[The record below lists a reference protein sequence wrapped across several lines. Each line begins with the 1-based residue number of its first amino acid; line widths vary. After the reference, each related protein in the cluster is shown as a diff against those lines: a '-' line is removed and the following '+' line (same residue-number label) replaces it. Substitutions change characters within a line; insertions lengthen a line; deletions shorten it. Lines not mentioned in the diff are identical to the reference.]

1 MAKTVQDTAVDKA
14 IMRLV
19 PFLLLMYILSFLDRT
34 NIGFAKNAFQL
45 DTGISDAAFAFGA
58 GVFFIGYAVFE
69 IPSNYIMTK
78 VGPRLWLARIM
89 VTWGLVAAGFA
100 FVQTDTQFYVMRFLL
115 GLAEAGCFPGIIYYI
130 SQWFPSRRRGAV
142 MGLYYF
148 GSPLCF
154 IIGAPISG
162 ALLEMQ
168 GIGGFHGWQ
177 WLFVVEGL
185 AATLFG
191 IWSLFRLTDKPM
203 DANWLLD
210 EEKIALQKEL
220 DEEYAAQPHVHANP
234 LLAMTNWRVLIL
246 SLIYLLIQVSV
257 YGVTFYLPSQV
268 GTLIGKDVG
277 FVVGLVTA
285 IPWAVALVCNWRVPR
300 WADKTGYTGSLAAI
314 IICIGGIGI
323 LISSLTNPWIA
334 MIGLCMAAPGFI
346 TVQPVFWTMP
356 SRFLSGVNLACAIAL
371 INSVGNLGGMIAPPL
386 RVWAETTTGNPSA
399 GLYALSISAFLAFV
413 LLLLTTKIGIGARVH
428 KEQLHPT
435 KVILAN

>member
-1 MAKTVQDTAVDKA
+1 MAKTVQDVAIDKA
-14 IMRLV
+14 IKRLV
-19 PFLLLMYILSFLDRT
+19 PFLLLMYILAFLDRT

-89 VTWGLVAAGFA
+89 ITWGLIAAGFA
-100 FVQTDTQFYVMRFLL
+100 FVKTDTQFYVMRFLL

-130 SQWFPSRRRGAV
+130 SQWFPSRRRGTV

-154 IIGAPISG
+154 ILGAPISG

-177 WLFVVEGL
+177 WLFIVEGL
-185 AATLFG
+185 AASVFG
-191 IWSLFRLTDKPM
+191 VWSLFRLTDKPM
-203 DANWLLD
+203 DAKWLVE
-210 EEKIALQKEL
+210 EEKVALQKEL
-220 DEEYAAQPHVHANP
+220 DTEYAAQPRVHANP
-234 LLAMTNWRVLIL
+234 FLAMTNWRVLIL
-246 SLIYLLIQVSV
+246 ALIYLFIQVSV

-277 FVVGLVTA
+277 FIVGVVTA
-285 IPWAVALVCNWRVPR
+285 IPWAVALICNWRVPR

-323 LISSLTNPWIA
+323 LISSLTTPWIA
-334 MIGLCMAAPGFI
+334 MIGLCIAAPGFI
-346 TVQPVFWTMP
+346 TVQPIFWTMP
-356 SRFLSGVNLACAIAL
+356 SRFLSGVSLACAIAL
-371 INSVGNLGGMIAPPL
+371 INSIGNLGGLIAPPL
-386 RVWAETTTGNPSA
+386 RVWAETSTGNPAA
-399 GLYALSISAFLAFV
+399 GLYVLSISAFLAFG
-413 LLLLTTKIGIGARVH
+413 LLILTTRIGIGTRVH
-428 KEQLHPT
+428 KKQHSARAST
-435 KVILAN
+435 DN